1 MTMIVDI
8 SRGLP
13 DDCRRSLPNRS
24 LWGAA
29 GQALANFMTR
39 LLDWQERARQ
49 RRQLLALGDR
59 ALMDFGRSLADA
71 AHEGGKPF
79 WRA

>member
-1 MTMIVDI
+1 MTMTEI

-13 DDCRRSLPNRS
+13 ADCRRSWPNRS
-24 LWGAA
+24 QWDAA
-29 GQALANFMTR
+29 GQALANFVTM

-59 ALMDFGRSLADA
+59 DLMDFGRSLADA
-71 AHEGGKPF
+71 AHEGSKPF